1 MDSAPRN
8 EQVPATEQA
17 PNMPVAGV
25 AGVGARPAARP
36 GNARLLNLALIG
48 AVVLAIGGIA
58 FAAGRMTAPTL
69 VGSFQGPNGQNFLGG
84 PQGSVVPGQGGQ
96 LPVGGQGGPGAF
108 LGNGGITIEGTVE
121 SISDT
126 TLTLRTADGQTVQI
140 NLDGSTTYHAQSDAS
155 ADDVT
160 TGGTVQV
167 RLNGG
172 RIGGG
177 NGGNGANG
185 GGASASDVTVV
196 P

>member
-1 MDSAPRN
+1 MDP
-8 EQVPATEQA
+8 VA
-17 PNMPVAGV
+17 PNEPGPAI
-25 AGVGARPAARP
+25 APAPSATPTARTAARQ
-36 GNARLLNLALIG
+36 GNARLLNLALLG
-48 AVVLAIGGIA
+48 AVVLAIGGVA

-69 VGSFQGPNGQNFLGG
+69 VGTFQGPNGQFPGG
-84 PQGSVVPGQGGQ
+84 PQGSFVPGQGGQ
-96 LPVGGQGGPGAF
+96 LPGGGQGGPGAL

-121 SISDT
+121 SITDT
-126 TLTLRTADGQTVQI
+126 TLTLRTADGQTIQI
-140 NLDGSTTYHAQSDAS
+140 ALDGSTTYHAQSDAS

-172 RIGGG
+172 RIGAG
-177 NGGNGANG
+177 NGGPGA